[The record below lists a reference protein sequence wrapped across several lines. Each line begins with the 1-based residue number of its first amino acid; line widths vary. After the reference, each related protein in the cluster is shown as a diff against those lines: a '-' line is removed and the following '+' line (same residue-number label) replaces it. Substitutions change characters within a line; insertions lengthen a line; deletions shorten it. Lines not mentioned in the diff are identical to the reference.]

1 MIPLGTLIQKNNLWK
16 TVTFVVILLSFG
28 FLITY
33 KVALPAAEDLPRQI
47 MNGKDIIAGNMGV
60 LYNNAYSYTDPA
72 HAFANHHWFY
82 GVFMYGLDLIVG
94 FKGIVVFKI
103 ILFLFAFGLL
113 FYTAKKRS
121 DFWLVALFSVPTVII
136 LLGRSAARPEMFSYL
151 FAVLFLYFL
160 STDTPTSKKIF
171 WIIPI
176 QLLWANIHILFPAG
190 IAIVGAFWLEAVIK
204 NWRGA
209 WQNPLVKKLTLV
221 LALSVAVSFLNPF
234 GINGV
239 LYSLGANT
247 TGATAVFSA
256 EVQSIADVFKVEP
269 RSDYLGAMIFTPLV
283 ILLGLSFVV
292 GYKRRN
298 IAYLILTSAFAFLS
312 YKIIRGLP
320 MFAVVFLPAITS
332 NLEDRYQQISQTLR
346 SRWPEITRFLSVVA
360 IVVFIGGVVWGT
372 VLLRQRSAPYQ
383 PFGIGVTDTS
393 QEPAQFFKDNLLKGP
408 IFNDTDIGSY
418 LIYHLYPDERVFA
431 DNRFADAYSR
441 EFLEGEYLAAFTDEN
456 RWAELLEK
464 YKFNVI
470 ILNHY
475 NRGQGASDFIYN
487 RVYDPQWVWVYA
499 GRDAVI
505 FVRNSSENQAV
516 IDKYI
521 ITRDNFVQKMQPL
534 SDAPDYAG
542 QVAAAD
548 LFAYTGNVKLAI
560 PQYEKIV
567 SQWPKMG
574 KIWYIIGRTELLR
587 ADQPNADTAK
597 ALLAIQR
604 AIDLGYKTPYAYS
617 YLALA
622 YYRLGDLE
630 KTEEAVKKE
639 IRINPDLE
647 DAKGWTQIITKE
659 KLRRLDSYDTQ

>member
-1 MIPLGTLIQKNNLWK
+1 MILIRNLIQKNNLWK
-16 TVTFVVILLSFG
+16 TIVFVLIFLSFG

-33 KVALPAAEDLPRQI
+33 KITLPAGEDLPRQI

-60 LYNNAYSYTDPA
+60 LYKNAYSYTDPA
-72 HAFANHHWFY
+72 HSFANHHWLY
-82 GVFMYGLDLIVG
+82 GVFVYGLDLVFG
-94 FKGIVVFKI
+94 FKGIVFFKI
-103 ILFLFAFGLL
+103 IIFLFTFGLL
-113 FYTAKKRS
+113 FYTAKKRA
-121 DFWLVALFSVPTVII
+121 DFWLVALFSVPTIII

-151 FAVLFLYFL
+151 FAVLFLYL
-160 STDTPTSKKIF
+160 LTIEKINSKKVF

-190 IAIVGAFWLEAVIK
+190 IAIIGAFWAEALIK
-204 NWRGA
+204 NWKGA
-209 WQNPLVKKLTLV
+209 LHHPLVKKLTLV
-221 LALSVAVSFLNPF
+221 LTLSVVVSFLNPL

-256 EVQSIADVFKVEP
+256 EVQSIADVFKVES
-269 RSDYLGAMIFTPLV
+269 RSDYLGAMVFTPLV
-283 ILLGLSFVV
+283 ILLGLSFIV

-320 MFAVVFLPAITS
+320 MFAIVFLPAISS
-332 NLEDRYQQISQTLR
+332 NLEDRYQQILQILK
-346 SRWPEITRFLSVVA
+346 SRWPEIMRFLSKVV
-360 IVVFIGGVVWGT
+360 IVIFIIFIIFGA
-372 VLLRQRSAPYQ
+372 VLLRQRAAPHQ
-383 PFGIGVTDTS
+383 PFGIGLTTTS
-393 QEPAQFFKDNLLKGP
+393 QESAIFFKENKLRGP

-418 LIYHLYPDERVFA
+418 LIYNLYPKERVFA

-441 EFLEGEYLAAFTDEN
+441 DFLEGEYLAAFTNED

-464 YKFNVI
+464 YNFNVI

-475 NRGQGASDFIYN
+475 NRGQGVSDFIYN

-499 GRDAVI
+499 GRDVVI
-505 FVRNSSENQAV
+505 FVRNVPQNQEV
-516 IDKYI
+516 INKYI
-521 ITRDNFVQKMQPL
+521 ITRDNFVQKMQHL
-534 SDAPDYAG
+534 SNASDYSG

-548 LFAYTGNVKLAI
+548 LFAYTGNIKLAI

-567 SQWPKMG
+567 SRWSKIG
-574 KIWYIIGRTELLR
+574 KIWYIIGRIELLR
-587 ADQPNADTAK
+587 ADQSNSDTTK
-597 ALLAIQR
+597 ALLSIQR
-604 AIDLGYKTPYAYS
+604 AIDLGYKTPYVYS

-647 DAKGWTQIITKE
+647 DAKGWVRIITKE
-659 KLRRLDSYDTQ
+659 KLRRLESYDKK